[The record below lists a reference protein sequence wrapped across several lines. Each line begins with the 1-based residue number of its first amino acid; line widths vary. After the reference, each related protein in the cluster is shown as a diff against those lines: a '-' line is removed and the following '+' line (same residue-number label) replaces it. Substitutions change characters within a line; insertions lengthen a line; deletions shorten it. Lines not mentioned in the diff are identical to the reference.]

1 MILLT
6 NAQGIVGC
14 NMYGC
19 RLRNKE
25 TGKEFSLWFDDPE
38 EMELHIKL
46 YSREV
51 YEIVEYLHEQQELI
65 FDIDK

>member
-1 MILLT
+1 MH
-6 NAQGIVGC
+6 
-14 NMYGC
+14 GC

-25 TGKEFSLWFDDPE
+25 TGKEFALWFDDPE